1 MSSFTRTIS
10 EAVVGISGLTATPAF
25 SFIDN
30 VTITANEKRF
40 DYQNVEAGTEYSERQ
55 SKSYTIRIR
64 HMPVDWNVQKSF
76 DSDDDFTLTIT
87 HTNQNGGSGA
97 TETYYN
103 CRFQSPSDTY
113 NRGDAAT
120 QDVTIISNSRTIT

>member
-1 MSSFTRTIS
+1 MPSFTRTLS
-10 EAVVGISGLTATPAF
+10 EAVIGISGLANTPSF
-25 SFIDN
+25 SFVDN

-40 DYQNVEAGTEYSERQ
+40 DYQDVEAGTEYSERQ

-87 HTNQNGGSGA
+87 HTNQNGGSGT
-97 TETYYN
+97 TETYSN
-103 CRFQSPSDTY
+103 CRFQSPSDSY

-120 QDVTIISNSRTIT
+120 QDVTIISNSRTIS